1 MPLSL
6 KIKNFFILL
15 LFKFVVAPLDF
26 IVQIIKGIK
35 KRPHAFAWAILG
47 FLCVMTFAKMGFYE
61 LNKHYSIGM
70 DLSSVSSND
79 HVFFTIKKNESEMVD
94 LKKGDYVA
102 FDSSFLAPIV
112 KKNMTVIKQIK
123 GLPNDKILVKDG
135 LVYVNGELVAEIHSN
150 SLKKLGKPKNGF
162 DREEVVPENH
172 IFVIGS
178 HPRSYDSRYWG
189 FYEVKGKVGR
199 AYPFLF

>member
-6 KIKNFFILL
+6 KIKNFFVGL
-15 LFKFVVAPLDF
+15 LFKFIIAPVDF
-26 IVQIIKGIK
+26 LVQILNAVK
-35 KRPHAFAWAILG
+35 KRPHAFMWAILG
-47 FLCVMTFAKMGFYE
+47 FLCLITLAKTGFNE
-61 LNKHYSIGM
+61 LNKHYSVGM

-79 HVFFTIKKNESEMVD
+79 HVFFTIKKNESTINE

-102 FDSSFLAPIV
+102 FDSTFLAPII
-112 KKNMTVIKQIK
+112 KKDMTIIKQVK

-135 LVYVNGELVAEIHSN
+135 LVYVNGEKVAEIHSN
-150 SLKKLGKPKNGF
+150 AMKKLNKPKNGF

-189 FYEVKGKVGR
+189 FYKVEGKVGR

>member
-6 KIKNFFILL
+6 KIKNFFIGLM
-15 LFKFVVAPLDF
+15 FKFIIKPIDF
-26 IVQIIKGIK
+26 LVQIGSAIKR
-35 KRPHAFAWAILG
+35 RPHAFMWAILL
-47 FLCVMTFAKMGFYE
+47 FLCAVTAGRMVFHEIDKR
-61 LNKHYSIGM
+61 YSIGL
-70 DLSSVSSND
+70 DLSAVSSNE
-79 HVFFTIKKNESEMVD
+79 HVFFTIKKNESTMAE

-102 FDSSFLAPIV
+102 FQSDFLAPVV
-112 KKNMTVIKQIK
+112 KKGMTVIKQIK
-123 GLPNDKILVKDG
+123 GMPNDKILVKDG
-135 LVYVNGELVAEIHSN
+135 IVYVNGEKVAEVHPN
-150 SLKKLGKPKNGF
+150 AMKKLNKPKNGF

-189 FYEVKGKVGR
+189 FYKVDGKISR